1 MPSSFAGLGRSYF
14 SSDPFLSPVSR
25 LACSQSGYPDA
36 IAEFQYDH
44 TFPVRG
50 LWFDKQFGNLIKVD
64 AFGNVLVAVCIIL
77 EGYSFLSV
85 CSKMG
90 KLDAIVPTTDAL
102 LTIYLLSYCILQ
114 RFPNFCPQ
122 VHGFKFL
129 SPHEVRKI
137 YPNKFINL
145 EDDRVRIETV

>member
-1 MPSSFAGLGRSYF
+1 MLSQFSIFESLYF
-14 SSDPFLSPVSR
+14 FSPPFNASLSHK
-25 LACSQSGYPDA
+25 GYPDA

-50 LWFDKQFGNLIKVD
+50 LWFDKQFGNLVKVD
-64 AFGNVLVAVCIIL
+64 AFGNVLVAVSFFLRANGCI
-77 EGYSFLSV
+77 GPSFGNDCCPGPAEKSF
-85 CSKMG
+85 
-90 KLDAIVPTTDAL
+90 TL
-102 LTIYLLSYCILQ
+102 LLL
-114 RFPNFCPQ
+114 FCPQ

-145 EDDRVRIETV
+145 EDDRVRVGIV

>member
-1 MPSSFAGLGRSYF
+1 MPSFFAGLGRSYF

-64 AFGNVLVAVCIIL
+64 AFGNVLVAVSIIL
-77 EGYSFLSV
+77 EGYSFSSV
-85 CSKMG
+85 CSQMG
-90 KLDAIVPTTDAL
+90 NLDAVMPTTDAL
-102 LTIYLLSYCILQ
+102 
-114 RFPNFCPQ
+114 
-122 VHGFKFL
+122 
-129 SPHEVRKI
+129 
-137 YPNKFINL
+137 
-145 EDDRVRIETV
+145 